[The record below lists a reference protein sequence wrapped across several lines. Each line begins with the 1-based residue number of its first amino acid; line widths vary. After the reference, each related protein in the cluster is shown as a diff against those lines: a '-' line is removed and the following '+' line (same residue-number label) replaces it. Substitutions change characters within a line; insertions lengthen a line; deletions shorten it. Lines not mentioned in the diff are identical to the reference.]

1 MKFHWILFLFASL
14 VMAGSLKE
22 LQIGITA
29 KIPSGQCTVKAS
41 PGQTVDVH
49 YSGYLRDNGKQ
60 FDSSYS
66 RGTPISFRLGSG
78 QVIQGWDQG
87 LVGMCVG
94 EERKIHIPSKL
105 AYGERGIPGVIPKNA
120 DLVFDVKLVKI
131 TP

>member
-1 MKFHWILFLFASL
+1 MQYHWILFLFASL
-14 VMAGSLKE
+14 VMAGTLKD
-22 LQIGITA
+22 LQIGITG

-49 YSGYLRDNGKQ
+49 YSGYLRDNGEQ
-60 FDSSYS
+60 FDSSYT